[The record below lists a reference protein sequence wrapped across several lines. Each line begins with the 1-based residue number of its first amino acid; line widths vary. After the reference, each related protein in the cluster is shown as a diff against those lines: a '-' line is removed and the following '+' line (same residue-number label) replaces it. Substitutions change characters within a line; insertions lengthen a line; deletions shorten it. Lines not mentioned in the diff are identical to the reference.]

1 MQHPFHA
8 VNYVLVLAPPLL
20 HVTWSVSI
28 VSWRAK
34 GLTSSFLAG
43 AFWHFTFFASAS
55 LTFITSKSFK
65 LDFIGA
71 DVKFNPRETG
81 QQKHPANWA
90 NSNLS
95 ASKPDTIA
103 ESGGFP
109 ACKAE
114 SHASSEDQMP
124 FSRATKG
131 TVSDS
136 LLLLCF
142 TFFSLANSNLDMC
155 TLHFCWKTS
164 IQMFWGASEG
174 GRTQIWKPHLTAKNS
189 ETFTLFK
196 SKRVVGRY
204 QTLKHHTLS
213 VGVVSSFRAA
223 EAPIVKAF
231 CWQLPGVLVIDQ
243 VSQVSQVSQAHQL
256 IPSSYVRNFIIFN
269 EFWPDRPAQAII
281 GSGSVKATST
291 YSPHPVGYPTR

>member
-103 ESGGFP
+103 ESGGFLL
-109 ACKAE
+109 ARQKAMLHQRTRCLFQE
-114 SHASSEDQMP
+114 PQKVQFQIRSYFCVSHP
-124 FSRATKG
+124 F
-131 TVSDS
+131 
-136 LLLLCF
+136 L
-142 TFFSLANSNLDMC
+142 
-155 TLHFCWKTS
+155 
-164 IQMFWGASEG
+164 
-174 GRTQIWKPHLTAKNS
+174 
-189 ETFTLFK
+189 
-196 SKRVVGRY
+196 
-204 QTLKHHTLS
+204 
-213 VGVVSSFRAA
+213 
-223 EAPIVKAF
+223 
-231 CWQLPGVLVIDQ
+231 
-243 VSQVSQVSQAHQL
+243 
-256 IPSSYVRNFIIFN
+256 
-269 EFWPDRPAQAII
+269 
-281 GSGSVKATST
+281 
-291 YSPHPVGYPTR
+291 